1 MPGRSTPSS
10 DLAARSRSSS
20 TVVLPAIRKKSCDCN
35 ISQAM
40 RIDIGSPPSDSSGSV
55 TSATAESLL
64 SPTSSGSVTRWQ
76 VDSINTR
83 GSRDNSPPPTLIASL

>member
-55 TSATAESLL
+55 TSSIVL
-64 SPTSSGSVTRWQ
+64 SPSHLSSIMANELQSM
-76 VDSINTR
+76 SEPLSSHNCL
-83 GSRDNSPPPTLIASL
+83 SSL